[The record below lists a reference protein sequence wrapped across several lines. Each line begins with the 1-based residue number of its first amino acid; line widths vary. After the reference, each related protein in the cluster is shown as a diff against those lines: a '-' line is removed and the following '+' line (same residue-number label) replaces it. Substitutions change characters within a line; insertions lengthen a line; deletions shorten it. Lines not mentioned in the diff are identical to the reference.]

1 MARAVLLA
9 PPRSCLVKCSCGAQ
23 TDLKQPSIAPKSL
36 SAQAPGPAAA
46 VHGGAA
52 RSAAAPPASA
62 ARRGAW
68 ILALAAVLFS
78 VMAVCAKYATR
89 QRLSGPE
96 VACLRFCFGL
106 LSIVVPLGMRVRLRP
121 QNYAALF
128 LRGFLGGTA
137 VLAYFAAIAHL
148 PVGVATLLNSSSPVF
163 VAFFSAVFLR
173 EPLSWSS
180 VLALCVSSAGVT
192 MVVLGNT
199 PADASAHSGSSS
211 LVWALVGLGS
221 AVLSAGA
228 VTTVR
233 SMRQSE
239 GSWEIFLAF
248 CLIGALITAVPT
260 AAHWVMPSGPALA
273 WLLAV
278 GVSSVAAQILMTHAL
293 RDVPALHAGLILQL
307 TPIATFT
314 IGVGLLHERPAT
326 LGFLGACLT
335 IVGVT
340 WGVRA
345 QTSSRAPRR

>member
-1 MARAVLLA
+1 MARAA
-9 PPRSCLVKCSCGAQ
+9 AQ
-23 TDLKQPSIAPKSL
+23 E
-36 SAQAPGPAAA
+36 
-46 VHGGAA
+46 
-52 RSAAAPPASA
+52 PASA

-89 QRLSGPE
+89 QGLSGPE

-121 QNYAALF
+121 RNYSALF
-128 LRGFLGGTA
+128 LRGLLGGVA

-199 PADASAHSGSSS
+199 PADAPAQSSS
-211 LVWALVGLGS
+211 LAWALVGLGS

-260 AAHWVMPSGPALA
+260 AAHWVMPSRLAVA

-314 IGVGLLHERPAT
+314 IGVGLLHESPAT
-326 LGFLGACLT
+326 LGFIGAAVT

>member
-1 MARAVLLA
+1 MRDPA
-9 PPRSCLVKCSCGAQ
+9 PAG
-23 TDLKQPSIAPKSL
+23 
-36 SAQAPGPAAA
+36 
-46 VHGGAA
+46 
-52 RSAAAPPASA
+52 AAAPGMRATAVPEPVAHASA

-68 ILALAAVLFS
+68 LLALAAVIFS
-78 VMAVCAKYATR
+78 GMAVCAKYATR
-89 QRLSGPE
+89 QGLSGPE

-106 LSIVVPLGMRVRLRP
+106 LSVVVPLGMRVRLRP
-121 QNYAALF
+121 QNYGALF
-128 LRGFLGGTA
+128 LRGFLGGIA

-180 VLALCVSSAGVT
+180 VLALAVSSAGVT

-199 PADASAHSGSSS
+199 PADAPAQPSS
-211 LVWALVGLGS
+211 LAWALVGLGS

-260 AAHWVMPSGPALA
+260 AAHWVTPRGPAVA

-278 GVSSVAAQILMTHAL
+278 GVSSVVAQILMTHAL

-326 LGFLGACLT
+326 LGFIGAAVT

>member
-1 MARAVLLA
+1 MRDPA
-9 PPRSCLVKCSCGAQ
+9 PTG
-23 TDLKQPSIAPKSL
+23 
-36 SAQAPGPAAA
+36 
-46 VHGGAA
+46 
-52 RSAAAPPASA
+52 AAAPGMRATVAPEPFSHAST

-68 ILALAAVLFS
+68 LLALAAVIFS
-78 VMAVCAKYATR
+78 AMAVCTKYATR
-89 QRLSGPE
+89 QGLSGPE

-106 LSIVVPLGMRVRLRP
+106 LSVVVPLGMRVRLRP
-121 QNYAALF
+121 QNYGALF

-180 VLALCVSSAGVT
+180 VLALALSSAGVT

-199 PADASAHSGSSS
+199 PADAPAQPSS
-211 LVWALVGLGS
+211 LAWALVGLGS

-260 AAHWVMPSGPALA
+260 AAHWVTPRGPAVA

-278 GVSSVAAQILMTHAL
+278 GVSSVVAQILMTHAL

-314 IGVGLLHERPAT
+314 LGVGLLHERPAT
-326 LGFLGACLT
+326 LGFIGAAVT